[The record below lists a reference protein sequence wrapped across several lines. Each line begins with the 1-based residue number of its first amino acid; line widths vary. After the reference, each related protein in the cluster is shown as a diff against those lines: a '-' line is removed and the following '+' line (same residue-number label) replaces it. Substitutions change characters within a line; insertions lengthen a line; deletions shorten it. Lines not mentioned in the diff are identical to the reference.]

1 MRNHHPAAPAPPG
14 RHAVQNEQAQA
25 EHETVADADD
35 DRSFWG
41 RRSFDAV
48 AHPAL
53 PPTSSSSASQRFRRA
68 LAIGNPRLVRSAAAE
83 LPDIGIAEAAAIL
96 LVIERTEP
104 ENYERAA
111 LRWLAKLSSEGQD
124 VDLSCVAQAAT
135 ALEALPHHP
144 GARASLAEVCRKAR
158 LAEAAS
164 VFAAGQRRFMAPGPA
179 EVRLGTPQTAAE

>member
-1 MRNHHPAAPAPPG
+1 MRSHHPAAVDPPG
-14 RHAVQNEQAQA
+14 RHAVRNEQGQA
-25 EHETVADADD
+25 EPETVADADD

-41 RRSFDAV
+41 RRSFEGVADPAV
-48 AHPAL
+48 PL
-53 PPTSSSSASQRFRRA
+53 TSSSSASQRFRAA

-96 LVIERTEP
+96 LVVERTEP
-104 ENYERAA
+104 ENYERTA

-144 GARASLAEVCRKAR
+144 DARASLAEVCRKAR
-158 LAEAAS
+158 LPEAAS
-164 VFAAGQRRFMAPGPA
+164 VFAAGHRRSVAPRAG
-179 EVRLGTPQTAAE
+179 